1 MMLVTLSACEILT
14 MPRNI
19 ARLRGYLLSYLA
31 HEPLPLISLSADSDF
46 FLFLDMKGANAI

>member
-1 MMLVTLSACEILT
+1 MMLVILSACEILT

-19 ARLRGYLLSYLA
+19 VRLRGYLLSYLA